1 MDNGEETPLPSI
13 RPPLIQAPP
22 SGPTPVREDC
32 WSEEATH
39 TLIEAWGDRYLELH
53 RGNLRQKHWQEVAD
67 AVNALHGH
75 TKKTRRT
82 DIQCKN
88 RIDTIKK
95 KYKIE
100 KARDVESRGAYVSP
114 WPFFARL
121 DALIGD
127 PMKNISPPAPRLLP
141 HRKTPPSEASPSLS
155 PSPAFALTS
164 PIPVGPRSAKPKR
177 TAAVND
183 SFFRRNVS
191 AVAAAAAAAAPTSGD
206 EEAEDQESEASRS
219 RSSGS
224 GSRRR
229 QRESDGYRQLAEA
242 IRRFGEIYERV
253 EVMKQEQ
260 LIELEK
266 HRMQFAKDLEYQRM
280 KLLMDS
286 QLRPSKSKRA
296 KPSDDAESFL

>member
-1 MDNGEETPLPSI
+1 MDNGEEAPP
-13 RPPLIQAPP
+13 PPLFPPPIQAVPP
-22 SGPTPVREDC
+22 RPMPVREDC

-39 TLIEAWGDRYLELH
+39 TLVEAWGNRYLQLN
-53 RGNLRQKHWQEVAD
+53 RGNLRRKQWQEVAD
-67 AVNALHGH
+67 AVNAIHGH

-95 KYKIE
+95 KFKIE

-114 WPFFARL
+114 WRFFSRL
-121 DALIGD
+121 DSLIGD
-127 PMKNISPPAPRLLP
+127 SVKKISPPRLLP
-141 HRKTPPSEASPSLS
+141 HRTTPPSAPS
-155 PSPAFALTS
+155 PSPALALIS
-164 PIPVGPRSAKPKR
+164 PVPVGPRSSKPKR
-177 TAAVND
+177 PAVVD
-183 SFFRRNVS
+183 ESFFRRTFS
-191 AVAAAAAAAAPTSGD
+191 AAAAAAAVVDDDD
-206 EEAEDQESEASRS
+206 EADEQGSETSRS

-229 QRESDGYRQLAEA
+229 EREADGCGQLAEA

-280 KLLMDS
+280 KLLMDI
-286 QLRPSKSKRA
+286 QLQLAKIKRA
-296 KPSDDAESFL
+296 KPSDDADSYL